1 MSLYKMSNYKSTI
14 KSSRTSSSTSSSAS
28 RTWTRAT
35 TISSK
40 PLELFILINLLVL
53 VQCFLCTATAT
64 QQQKPY
70 DNITS
75 VTAVS
80 NTHTLSSLAA
90 NVENSANA
98 TNNDTVQRDASVATS
113 DAVESNSNSN
123 ASDGH
128 SFGVY
133 DAASA
138 GDNDLKTI
146 NQLFT
151 QLTNATLFN
160 EASSNEYDATT
171 VLLLG
176 NVTYACL
183 QTCMEEVSV
192 N

>member
-1 MSLYKMSNYKSTI
+1 MSMYKMSNYKSTI
-14 KSSRTSSSTSSSAS
+14 KSSRTSSSTSLSAS

-40 PLELFILINLLVL
+40 PVKLFILINLLVL
-53 VQCFLCTATAT
+53 VQCFLCTATTT
-64 QQQKPY
+64 QQQKQH

-80 NTHTLSSLAA
+80 DTHTLSSLAA
-90 NVENSANA
+90 NA
-98 TNNDTVQRDASVATS
+98 TINDTVQRDASVATS

-123 ASDGH
+123 ASDGD